1 MDGRKK
7 KVYSALEVARLC
19 GVVNQTAINWIK
31 AGHLKAFKTPGG
43 QYRVYPEDLADF
55 MRGRKMQVPQELL
68 DCMNAGASSSCAKNK
83 ILIVDD
89 DKGLNGVLAKYLG
102 KRFDGAEIFQ
112 AFDGFEAGALCSQAK
127 PGVIIL
133 DLDLPGVDGFS
144 LCERL
149 SKDETFGKPKILV
162 ITALHEEG
170 LDQKALA
177 LGAETLFKKP
187 LSMESVAEAVK
198 ACGLSAN

>member
-7 KVYSALEVARLC
+7 KVCSALEVARLC

-43 QYRVYPEDLADF
+43 QYRVYPENLAEF

-68 DCMNAGASSSCAKNK
+68 DCINADAAADTGAVKNR

-89 DKGLNGVLAKYLG
+89 DKGLNGVLAKYLE

-112 AFDGFEAGALCSQAK
+112 AFDGFEAGAICSQAR

-149 SKDETFGKPKILV
+149 SKDETFGQPKILV
-162 ITALHEEG
+162 ITALLEEG
-170 LDQKALA
+170 LEQKALA
-177 LGAETLFKKP
+177 LGAKTLFKKP
-187 LSMESVAEAVK
+187 LSMESVAEAVQS
-198 ACGLSAN
+198 CGL